1 MRASTVMH
9 HLLVTGEG
17 STSDMA
23 RTLRSNSCSIL
34 GGSSSMGS
42 FRLSTIS
49 EEEAEAAEEAGGTMK
64 HRHRRTL
71 TPSEM
76 GRKQLY
82 EKVVRM
88 LGLKLRRNL

>member
-1 MRASTVMH
+1 
-9 HLLVTGEG
+9 
-17 STSDMA
+17 
-23 RTLRSNSCSIL
+23 
-34 GGSSSMGS
+34 MGS

-49 EEEAEAAEEAGGTMK
+49 EDTADAEAAGGGTTT

-76 GRKQLY
+76 GRKHLY

-88 LGLKLRRNL
+88 V